1 MASPGETRSESSVST
16 GYIARR
22 DPQSGLFLP
31 VDDST
36 NSNGDYVSIQVPAPV
51 SLDDHARLEGL
62 YLMNTMLTG
71 GFATKTR
78 AHGMPRK
85 VEERPVRAPD
95 ICHLPGC
102 NNKALS
108 KDTCQCRLKICAP
121 CFIEAINH
129 ERGKLCPGCQ
139 MPYGNTN
146 LNDFLETNEA
156 RPRNEER
163 IRRPAPSIATS
174 MDFDTESIYSIGGY
188 RRNHGI
194 LGNARVRLENKESNH
209 VRTVSVDSNDD
220 SVSHY
225 GSPEGRL
232 GGKRWRPL
240 ARKTKVASTTL
251 SAYRLLVLVRI
262 AAVAFFIMWRVVHV
276 NNDAV
281 WLWAMSV
288 ICEIWFSVVWL
299 LDQITK
305 LSPINRVANT
315 YVLKEKFESKS
326 DVNPTGCKLPGIDV
340 FVNSADPTKEP
351 PLVTANTMLS
361 VLAADYPADKLT
373 CYLSDDA
380 GSLLT
385 YETMAETANF
395 ATLWVP
401 FCRKHGIEPRNPES
415 YFNLKRD
422 PYKNKMQPDFVGDRR
437 LVKREYD
444 EFKVRIN
451 GLPEVIRK
459 RSNKLNSLKQ
469 TIMQQ
474 QIQPGEDTE
483 VGKMVKKLK
492 ATWMADETPWSGTWI
507 KPTKEHARSDHPG
520 IIQVM
525 IRPPSNEPQ
534 HGNTDGGCGV
544 QLNFTEVDVRLPM
557 LIYLSREMRPGF
569 DHNKKAGAMNALLR
583 CSAVI
588 SNGPFVIDLDCD
600 HYMYNSQAFREAMC
614 FMMDRGAEN
623 VAFVQFPHRFEG
635 VDPSDRYANHNRVF
649 FDINMRALDGIQ
661 GPEYLGT
668 CCMFRRISLYGF
680 DPPRHKKKASCFDCC
695 FPKRR
700 VIINEIGEAEQPLQP
715 SEEVIDDPA
724 WRRKFG
730 NSNIFINSI
739 REAELNGRPLSDYAP
754 MMSGRGA
761 DLLDVPYEPLTANRL
776 AEAIGVLSCWYENRT
791 DWGHSVG
798 WNYGS
803 ICDTV
808 ITGYNM
814 HDKGWCSIY
823 CSSKP
828 DGFRGTTPINLTD
841 RLHQLR
847 QWAVG
852 SIEIFFSGN
861 NALFSGPRM
870 KFLQRIAYFNVAI
883 YPFTSIFL
891 FLYCL
896 VPALCLFTSQ
906 FIVQKLSLPFLVYLL
921 ALSLTLSTVAGL
933 EIKWSGITLKEW
945 WQAEQMWMI
954 GGTSAHLF
962 AVFQGMLKVILG
974 IEVKLPVKQELPADD
989 DEEEFADLYVVK
1001 LTPLMIPPIIIM
1013 LVNVIAIAVG
1023 VSRAIYGTH
1032 TNWGK
1037 VLGGV
1042 LLSLWVLSHYLPFVK
1057 GLMGR
1062 RGRTPALVFIWAGLI
1077 SITVGLLIIAIDPPP
1092 NFKSQIGGPFS
1103 FP

>member
-1 MASPGETRSESSVST
+1 MASPPGETRSESSVST

-22 DPQSGLFLP
+22 DPQSGLFIP
-31 VDDST
+31 VEDST
-36 NSNGDYVSIQVPAPV
+36 NSSGDYVSIQVPAPV

-85 VEERPVRAPD
+85 VEERPMRAPD

-129 ERGKLCPGCQ
+129 ERGKLCPGCK

-146 LNDFLETNEA
+146 LKDFLGGNEA

-194 LGNARVRLENKESNH
+194 LGNARVKLENKENH
-209 VRTVSVDSNDD
+209 VRAASVDSNDD
-220 SVSHY
+220 SVSY

-251 SAYRLLVLVRI
+251 SAYRLLVLVRV
-262 AAVAFFIMWRVVHV
+262 AAVAFFIMWRVVNV
-276 NNDAV
+276 NNDA
-281 WLWAMSV
+281 M
-288 ICEIWFSVVWL
+288 
-299 LDQITK
+299 
-305 LSPINRVANT
+305 R
-315 YVLKEKFESKS
+315 
-326 DVNPTGCKLPGIDV
+326 
-340 FVNSADPTKEP
+340 
-351 PLVTANTMLS
+351 
-361 VLAADYPADKLT
+361 
-373 CYLSDDA
+373 
-380 GSLLT
+380 
-385 YETMAETANF
+385 
-395 ATLWVP
+395 
-401 FCRKHGIEPRNPES
+401 
-415 YFNLKRD
+415 
-422 PYKNKMQPDFVGDRR
+422 PDFVGDRR

-544 QLNFTEVDVRLPM
+544 QLNFTDVDVRLPM

-588 SNGPFVIDLDCD
+588 SNGPFVVDLDCD

-635 VDPSDRYANHNRVF
+635 IDPSDRYANHNRVF

-700 VIINEIGEAEQPLQP
+700 VIINEVGEAEQPLQP
-715 SEEVIDDPA
+715 SEEVLDDPA

-776 AEAIGVLSCWYENRT
+776 TEAIGVLSCWYENRT
-791 DWGHSVG
+791 GWGHKVG
-798 WNYGS
+798 WIYGS

-814 HDKGWCSIY
+814 HDKGWCSVY
-823 CSSKP
+823 CSAKP

-896 VPALCLFTSQ
+896 VPALSLFTSQ

-921 ALSLTLSTVAGL
+921 ALSLTLCTVAGL

-989 DEEEFADLYVVK
+989 DEEEFADLNIVK

-1013 LVNVIAIAVG
+1013 MVNVIAIAVG

-1077 SITVGLLIIAIDPPP
+1077 SITVALLIIAIDPPP